1 MRVNIRREQI
11 SNSITLDKW
20 RAAPSRL
27 HFVNVFDAI
36 FSTRILESRIAEL
49 MAAKFRACGTE
60 DRFGIGLDFDVAE
73 RLQMVGHN
81 CSAGDQ
87 RRQGLDHPDP
97 HGPGD
102 PLVSLRQAATTSGCG
117 AGSSTGG

>member
-36 FSTRILESRIAEL
+36 FRTRIFESRIAEL
-49 MAAKFRACGTE
+49 MAAKFRARGTE
-60 DRFGIGLDFDVAE
+60 DRFGASLDLDIAE
-73 RLQMVGHN
+73 RLQMI
-81 CSAGDQ
+81 
-87 RRQGLDHPDP
+87 
-97 HGPGD
+97 
-102 PLVSLRQAATTSGCG
+102 
-117 AGSSTGG
+117 